1 MATKVET
8 FDTKEERNARWEEL
22 RRTEKGVVRF
32 SGVRDTGAREAFEA
46 QISRDFEEGTEAG
59 HSVRHYIFRGILRG
73 MTG

>member
-32 SGVRDTGAREAFEA
+32 SGVRDTGARKPSKLKYRITSKKAPRPVTVYA
-46 QISRDFEEGTEAG
+46 TTY
-59 HSVRHYIFRGILRG
+59 SVGYYVAA
-73 MTG
+73 